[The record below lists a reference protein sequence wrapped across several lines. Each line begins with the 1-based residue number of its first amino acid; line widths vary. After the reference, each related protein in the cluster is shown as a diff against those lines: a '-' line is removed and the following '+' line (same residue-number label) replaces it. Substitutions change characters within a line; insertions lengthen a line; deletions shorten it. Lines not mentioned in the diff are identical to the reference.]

1 MLKTPRSSSSNLNP
15 SWRQRL
21 ESEFKQPNMK
31 KLRAFLVEQKR
42 QGKTV
47 YPPSKLVFNA
57 FNLTS
62 FDKVK
67 VVILGQDPYHNPGQA
82 HGLCFSVPEGV
93 EAPPSLQ
100 NIFKELKED
109 VGVERTKSD
118 LSDWAEQGVLLL
130 NSVLTVEMGRA
141 ASHARR
147 GWEEF
152 TDSVIYM
159 LALERKD
166 LAFILWG
173 SYARKKAEHL
183 DKQKHFIVE
192 SAHPSPL
199 SADKGFFGSRPF
211 SQVNAFLQAVGKEPI
226 VW

>member
-1 MLKTPRSSSSNLNP
+1 VLKTPKSSSSNLDP
-15 SWRQRL
+15 IWRQRL
-21 ESEFKQPNMK
+21 DIAFKQPYMK
-31 KLRAFLVEQKR
+31 KLRAFLVDQKK
-42 QGKTV
+42 QGKTI

-57 FNLTS
+57 FNLTP
-62 FDKVK
+62 FDRVK
-67 VVILGQDPYHNPGQA
+67 LVILGQDPYHNPNQA

-93 EAPPSLQ
+93 ESPPSLQ

-109 VGVERTKSD
+109 VGVQRTKTD
-118 LSDWAEQGVLLL
+118 LSDWAQQGVLLL
-130 NSVLTVEMGRA
+130 NSVLTVETHRA
-141 ASHARR
+141 ASHARQ

-152 TDSVIYM
+152 TDFVIHL
-159 LALERKD
+159 LARDRRD

-183 DKQKHFIVE
+183 DRQKHFIVE

-226 VW
+226 AW

>member
-130 NSVLTVEMGRA
+130 NSVLTVEMRRA